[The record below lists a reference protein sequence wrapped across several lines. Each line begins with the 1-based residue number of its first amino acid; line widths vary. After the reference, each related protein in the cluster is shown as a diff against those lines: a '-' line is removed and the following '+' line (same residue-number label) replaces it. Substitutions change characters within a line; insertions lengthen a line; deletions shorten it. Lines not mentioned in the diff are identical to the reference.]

1 MAKGKISFKL
11 SNSLSELYTLN
22 KKIDT
27 FGIRIGLTNK
37 LKFEIKLVL
46 EEIFANIV
54 SYGYRDEKEHWIT
67 VTFSSENDTMTIQIE
82 DDGIPFNPLE
92 SEKPDLKC
100 PVGERSIGGLG
111 IHLVK
116 HYTTYCAYERC
127 RNKNILTLRK
137 TILSD
142 MS

>member
-1 MAKGKISFKL
+1 MVKGKISFKL
-11 SNSLSELYTLN
+11 SNSLSELHTLN

-27 FGIRIGLTNK
+27 FGMRVGLTNK

-46 EEIFANIV
+46 EEIFTNIV

-67 VTFSSENDTMTIQIE
+67 VTISSENYAMTIQIE
-82 DDGIPFNPLE
+82 DDGIPYNPLE

-100 PVGERSIGGLG
+100 PVEKRPIGGLG

-116 HYTTYCAYERC
+116 HYTKNCAYKRY

-142 MS
+142 T

>member
-1 MAKGKISFKL
+1 MPKAKISFKL
-11 SNSLSELYTLN
+11 SNNLSELNTLN
-22 KKIDT
+22 KKIDA
-27 FGIRIGLTNK
+27 FGIQIGLTTK
-37 LKFEIKLVL
+37 VKFEINLVL
-46 EEIFANIV
+46 EEIFTNIV

-67 VTFSSENDTMTIQIE
+67 VTISSENDAITIRIE

-100 PVGERSIGGLG
+100 PVGERPIGGLG

-116 HYTTYCAYERC
+116 HYTKYCAYERC
-127 RNKNILTLRK
+127 RNKNILILRK
-137 TILSD
+137 TILPD